1 MSARHMRTR
10 ARGVVG
16 CAVVAVGVAAV
27 GPLGGAEGA
36 PPPPPL
42 RIGPLGPAIG
52 AGVDAITGGLG
63 GAAVDGFSA
72 LLGKLFSWPAEV
84 INRHLLA
91 WLVAVPDYAIS
102 PQSTSGGRAG
112 SNLAELASTT
122 SAMAFALLAAVG
134 TVAGLRY
141 WAAGLSGSGGFDAL
155 EGLARTVGAG
165 LFVVAWP
172 WLFGHAAELS
182 NAAAR
187 GLLGSGSVVDDT
199 SRLLGLAFASAVSLN
214 FL

>member
-1 MSARHMRTR
+1 MTASRIRLR
-10 ARGVVG
+10 PRGVAG
-16 CAVVAVGVAAV
+16 WALVAVGVAAV
-27 GPLGGAEGA
+27 GSLGSADEA
-36 PPPPPL
+36 RALPPL
-42 RIGPLGPAIG
+42 PIGPLGPALG

-72 LLGKLFSWPAEV
+72 LLGRLFSWPAEV

-102 PQSTSGGRAG
+102 PQSTSTGHAG

-155 EGLARTVGAG
+155 EGLGRTVAAAV
-165 LFVVAWP
+165 FVVAWP
-172 WLFGHAAELS
+172 WLFRHAAGFIK
-182 NAAAR
+182 AAAR
-187 GLLGSGSVVDDT
+187 
-199 SRLLGLAFASAVSLN
+199 
-214 FL
+214 